1 MKPTRPLAWLTVV
14 FSVTLVATLFLDRQ
28 APALWRG
35 LVLSA
40 GAVTLA
46 GGRALWKKSGFPNPF
61 PILLAL
67 AILTGYLEGV
77 RALSPIDPESLPDG
91 GQVEMEG
98 VVLSAQPASSGK
110 MKLTLA
116 PAYVVLRESQEKRRT
131 KSKIIAWVSDN
142 AEITSGTRVALR
154 GTLYEI
160 QLPGTPGEFNAY
172 LYYKTRGI
180 AYTCQAA
187 VTRYQETDKLTLRG
201 CMDRL
206 RERLARRINGLLP
219 EKEAGIVN
227 AMIFGEE
234 SHMDPEV
241 KRLYQNVGIAHI
253 LAISGLH
260 VHILYY
266 ALYAILSKGVSK
278 RTATGLCLSILWGYC
293 IFTGAAISTLRA
305 VLMIT
310 VDISASI
317 LFRPKDPINA
327 LCLAALLILLYQPL
341 YILDPGF
348 QLSFSAVAGLMATP
362 ALFDRLYWVPKRIRK
377 GIQGSFGVTLAT
389 APVTLYHFYKL
400 SPYSALAN
408 LFVVP
413 TMNLVVIGS
422 IAGCLVSGISEF
434 AAEVLLGSVYWILRS
449 YEWLCQCILK
459 LPFSVWRPGRP
470 AMGKLLIYSCIL
482 AAGVVYYT
490 KRPST
495 RQRYRCAMAATVT
508 SGILFLSLWRN
519 NATVAAFLD
528 VGQGDCFILQQGDSV
543 YVEDGGP
550 NYDSVLKPYLQF
562 RGIRTSEGM
571 FLSHPDFD
579 HLESLLA
586 LARDPD
592 FSVNALYLADVA
604 VQDTEA
610 RKELEMAV
618 AAQDGRIQR
627 ISAGDQLNAGSLTVD
642 CLWPTAEVGGTDI
655 NGSSLVLRLQ
665 FHRWSLLLTGDMDLA
680 AEEAVVDGLSPCT
693 VLKIAH
699 HGSRTASGYEFLK
712 TTAPSLAVISCER
725 GNRYGHPH
733 AEVLQRLDALEIPWR
748 VTEDT
753 GSILIT
759 LKKGCVQY
767 REYRKDLECIWRE

>member
-1 MKPTRPLAWLTVV
+1 MKPTRPLAWLMVV
-14 FSVTLVATLFLDRQ
+14 FSVTLMATIFLDRQ

-40 GAVTLA
+40 GAVSLM
-46 GGRALWKKSGFPNPF
+46 GGRSLRKKSGFPNPF
-61 PILLAL
+61 RILLAL
-67 AILTGYLEGV
+67 VILIGYLEGR
-77 RALSPIDPESLPDG
+77 RALSPIDQESLPDG
-91 GQVEMEG
+91 GKVEMEG
-98 VVLSAQPASSGK
+98 VVLSVQPASSEK

-116 PAYVVLRESQEKRRT
+116 PAYVVIQESQEKRRT

-142 AEITSGTRVALR
+142 SEITSGTMVALR
-154 GTLYEI
+154 GTLYEV
-160 QLPGTPGEFNAY
+160 QMPGTPGEFNAY

-180 AYTCQAA
+180 AYTCQAT
-187 VTRYQETDKLTLRG
+187 VTSHQESDTPTVRG
-201 CMDRL
+201 CMEQL
-206 RERLARRINGLLP
+206 RGWLARRINGLLP
-219 EKEAGIVN
+219 EKEAGIVS

-260 VHILYY
+260 IHILYY
-266 ALYAILSKGVSK
+266 ALYAILCKGVSK
-278 RTATGLCLSILWGYC
+278 RTAMGLCLFILWGYC

-310 VDISASI
+310 VNLSASI
-317 LFRPKDPINA
+317 FFRPKDPINA

-341 YILDPGF
+341 YILDAGF
-348 QLSFSAVAGLMATP
+348 QLSFSAVAGLMTTP
-362 ALFDRLYWVPKRIRK
+362 ALFDRLYWIPKRIRK
-377 GIQGSFGVTLAT
+377 GIQGSLGVTIAT

-434 AAEVLLGSVYWILRS
+434 AAELLLGSVYWILRS
-449 YEWLCQCILK
+449 YELLCQFIMK

-470 AMGKLLIYSCIL
+470 AIGKLLIYSCIL

-490 KRPST
+490 QKPST
-495 RQRYRCAMAATVT
+495 RHRYRCAMAATVT

-543 YVEDGGP
+543 YVVDGGP
-550 NYDSVLKPYLQF
+550 NYDSVMKPYLQS
-562 RGIRTSEGM
+562 RGIRTIEGI
-571 FLSHPDFD
+571 FLTHPDFD

-592 FSVNALYLADVA
+592 FEVNALYLADVE

-642 CLWPTAEVGGTDI
+642 CLWPTAEMGGSDI
-655 NGSSLVLRLQ
+655 NGSSLVLKLQ
-665 FHRWSLLLTGDMDLA
+665 FHTWSILLTGDMDLA
-680 AEEAVVDGLSPCT
+680 AEEAIEDGLSHCT

-712 TTAPSLAVISCER
+712 ITAPFLAVISCER
-725 GNRYGHPH
+725 GNLYGHPH

-748 VTEDT
+748 VTDDT
-753 GSILIT
+753 GSILLT
-759 LKKGCVQY
+759 LKKDCVHYQ
-767 REYRKDLECIWRE
+767 EYRKDLERIWRE